1 MPKTYPCEDKNS
13 VNNDDK
19 VLLNKCLHDIKNY
32 KKLSPE
38 ILSAIN
44 RFSYED
50 RLLVLSTYNDVVT
63 YLESV
68 VFNIHS

>member
-1 MPKTYPCEDKNS
+1 MPKTYCSEDKNS

-19 VLLNKCLHDIKNY
+19 ALLKKCLHDIKNF
-32 KKLSPE
+32 KNLSPE

-44 RFSYED
+44 RFSDED
-50 RLLVLSTYNDVVT
+50 RLLVLSTYNEVVT